1 MAPNAM
7 SFRKFVDEMKAVAEG
22 RKKAPVRADK
32 QVYANEAARVFAQ
45 KLGAAEKRARKAAPD
60 INITTLAGVTRLMS
74 RDNQELLRLI
84 SEAEVSS
91 VAELAVKAKRAES
104 NLSRTLKKL
113 EGIGVLELVPG
124 EGRAKVPRIAVKS
137 FKVDI
142 DVISGAVTVVSAEKA
157 EQATGKASK
166 PGKLER
172 VKGRNVSPAPA
183 AAWVGKRSAGKVP
196 DSKAR

>member
-142 DVISGAVTVVSAEKA
+142 DVISGAARSFPRKRPNRPPERQ
-157 EQATGKASK
+157 QAGQV
-166 PGKLER
+166 ER